1 VFLSI
6 IIPAYNEEK
15 CIPSC
20 LRAAFAACR
29 TVAEGGPVSPRGSLT
44 AGPAASGN
52 SLLACR
58 PAASG
63 NSLLACGPVA
73 DEGFRF
79 EVLVVDNNSTDRTA
93 ALARG
98 EGAAVVFEPKNQIAR
113 ARNRGADAAK
123 GEWFIFLDADS
134 TLSADLLADTVHAMR
149 SGRVAG
155 GGALL
160 RFPDGASR
168 VMRFGEKVWAALSR
182 TFRWAAGSYVFC
194 RADLFRETGGFN
206 ESLYISEEIDF
217 SRRLKRLARRKGLRF
232 VILTRFPLLT
242 SDRKISLYSPSALL
256 RFWLRLLAAPRKTRR
271 NRESC
276 DIWYD
281 GKR

>member
-1 VFLSI
+1 MFLSI

-15 CIPSC
+15 RITSC

-29 TVAEGGPVSPRGSLT
+29 AVAEGGPLSPRGSLT

-58 PAASG
+58 TEAAVE
-63 NSLLACGPVA
+63 N
-73 DEGFRF
+73 FRF
-79 EVLVVDNNSTDRTA
+79 EVLVVDNNSTDQTA

-113 ARNRGADAAK
+113 ARNRGAAAAK

-155 GGALL
+155 GGALV
-160 RFPDGASR
+160 RFPDGASS
-168 VMRFGEKVWAALSR
+168 VMRFGEKIWAALSR

-206 ESLYISEEIDF
+206 EGLYISEEIDL

-232 VILTRFPLLT
+232 VILARFPLLT
-242 SDRKISLYSPSALL
+242 SDRKITLYSPWALL

-271 NRESC
+271 DRKSC

>member
-1 VFLSI
+1 MFLSI

-15 CIPSC
+15 CITSC

-29 TVAEGGPVSPRGSLT
+29 AVAEGGPLSPHGSFT
-44 AGPAASGN
+44 AGEAASGN

-58 PAASG
+58 PAA
-63 NSLLACGPVA
+63 
-73 DEGFRF
+73 DKGFPF
-79 EVLVVDNNSTDRTA
+79 EVLVVDNNSTDQTA

-113 ARNRGADAAK
+113 ARNRGAAAAK

-134 TLSADLLADTVHAMR
+134 TLSADLLSHTVHAMR

-155 GGALL
+155 GGALV

-168 VMRFGEKVWAALSR
+168 AMRFGEKVWAALSR

-194 RADLFRETGGFN
+194 RADLFREMGGFN
-206 ESLYISEEIDF
+206 ESLYISEEIDL
-217 SRRLKRLARRKGLRF
+217 SRRLRRLARRKGLRF

-271 NRESC
+271 DRKSC